1 MSRRPNFGGMGMGN
15 MQGLIKQAKKMQQQM
30 EAEQA
35 NLATQEFVG
44 KSADDMVVAT
54 FSGDRQLKDLKID
67 KEAIDPDDPD
77 DPDMLQDLVIDAVNK
92 GIKAVDDATQAS
104 MGKYTKGL
112 M

>member
-1 MSRRPNFGGMGMGN
+1 MGKRPNFGGMGMGN

-44 KSADDMVVAT
+44 RSADDMVVAS
-54 FSGDRQLKDLKID
+54 FSGDRKLKDLKIN
-67 KEAIDPDDPD
+67 KEAIDPD

-92 GIKAVDDATQAS
+92 GLSQIDEATQAS
-104 MGKYTKGL
+104 LGKYTKGL

>member
-1 MSRRPNFGGMGMGN
+1 MGKRPNLGGMGMGN

-35 NLATQEFVG
+35 NLSTQEFVG
-44 KSADDMVVAT
+44 RSADDMVVAT
-54 FSGDRQLKDLKID
+54 FSGDRKLKDLKIN
-67 KEAIDPDDPD
+67 KEAIDPD

-92 GIKAVDDATQAS
+92 GIKAIDDATQAS

>member
-1 MSRRPNFGGMGMGN
+1 MVVWAWV
-15 MQGLIKQAKKMQQQM
+15 GLIKQAKKMQQQM

-54 FSGDRQLKDLKID
+54 FSGDRKLKDLKIN
-67 KEAIDPDDPD
+67 KEAIDPD

>member
-1 MSRRPNFGGMGMGN
+1 MGKRPNFGGMGMGN

-44 KSADDMVVAT
+44 KAADDMVVAT
-54 FSGDRQLKDLKID
+54 FSGDRKLKDLKID
-67 KEAIDPDDPD
+67 KEAIDPD

-104 MGKYTKGL
+104 MDKYTKGL

>member
-35 NLATQEFVG
+35 NLATQ
-44 KSADDMVVAT
+44 
-54 FSGDRQLKDLKID
+54 
-67 KEAIDPDDPD
+67 
-77 DPDMLQDLVIDAVNK
+77 
-92 GIKAVDDATQAS
+92 AS

>member
-1 MSRRPNFGGMGMGN
+1 MGKRPNFGGMGMGN

-54 FSGDRQLKDLKID
+54 FSGDRKLKDLKD
-67 KEAIDPDDPD
+67 RKS
-77 DPDMLQDLVIDAVNK
+77 VV
-92 GIKAVDDATQAS
+92 
-104 MGKYTKGL
+104 
-112 M
+112 

>member
-1 MSRRPNFGGMGMGN
+1 MFCKNCGRTRTRD

-54 FSGDRQLKDLKID
+54 FSGDRKLKDLKID
-67 KEAIDPDDPD
+67 KEAIDPD

>member
-15 MQGLIKQAKKMQQQM
+15 MQGLIKQAKKMQQM

-77 DPDMLQDLVIDAVNK
+77 MLQDLVIDAVNK

>member
-1 MSRRPNFGGMGMGN
+1 MSRRPNFGGMGN
-15 MQGLIKQAKKMQQQM
+15 MQGIIKQAKKMQQQM

-35 NLATQEFVG
+35 SLATQEFVG

-54 FSGDRQLKDLKID
+54 FSGDRKLKDLKINR
-67 KEAIDPDDPD
+67 EAIDPD

>member
-1 MSRRPNFGGMGMGN
+1 MGKRPNFGGMGMGN

-54 FSGDRQLKDLKID
+54 FSGDRKLKDLKIIR
-67 KEAIDPDDPD
+67 KQSIQMIQICFKILLS
-77 DPDMLQDLVIDAVNK
+77 ML
-92 GIKAVDDATQAS
+92 
-104 MGKYTKGL
+104 
-112 M
+112 

>member
-1 MSRRPNFGGMGMGN
+1 M
-15 MQGLIKQAKKMQQQM
+15 IWCCYI
-30 EAEQA
+30 
-35 NLATQEFVG
+35 
-44 KSADDMVVAT
+44 
-54 FSGDRQLKDLKID
+54 SGDRKLKDLKIN
-67 KEAIDPDDPD
+67 KEAIDPE

>member
-67 KEAIDPDDPD
+67 KEAIDPD
-77 DPDMLQDLVIDAVNK
+77 MLQDLVIDAVNK

>member
-35 NLATQEFVG
+35 NLATQEF
-44 KSADDMVVAT
+44 
-54 FSGDRQLKDLKID
+54 SGDRQLKDLKID
-67 KEAIDPDDPD
+67 KEAIDPD